1 MGINVDTISE
11 RLLKIIEDVSK
22 NMEEMDHGLQGV
34 AKAMTNTVGK
44 LEVLD
49 KHIELQK
56 NSHDFWMKQRDKE
69 IKVKQ
74 SLLDIESKLSA
85 QKFRQKMDLDRQHE
99 EGVQRNIRLRHN
111 LNEMNQSFSTVSR
124 MLHGISLTGGAGMV
138 GGSAVGLVKKQ
149 MDISSLERAVAGKE
163 SNLKRLEHDFISP
176 IKSEQE
182 KSEIGEEIH
191 FLKQAIRQTKQTLG
205 QEKDSPQGQ
214 LLENNKHLKGMAQR
228 MEGVGNWIGKNK
240 TGIVISAAS
249 LGILVGMF
257 KKMLCVSPML
267 QKMLELM
274 NMTF

>member
-163 SNLKRLEHDFISP
+163 SNLKRWTS
-176 IKSEQE
+176 
-182 KSEIGEEIH
+182 
-191 FLKQAIRQTKQTLG
+191 
-205 QEKDSPQGQ
+205 
-214 LLENNKHLKGMAQR
+214 
-228 MEGVGNWIGKNK
+228 
-240 TGIVISAAS
+240 
-249 LGILVGMF
+249 
-257 KKMLCVSPML
+257 
-267 QKMLELM
+267 
-274 NMTF
+274 

>member
-214 LLENNKHLKGMAQR
+214 
-228 MEGVGNWIGKNK
+228 
-240 TGIVISAAS
+240 
-249 LGILVGMF
+249 
-257 KKMLCVSPML
+257 
-267 QKMLELM
+267 
-274 NMTF
+274 

>member
-74 SLLDIESKLSA
+74 SLLDIESILSA

-124 MLHGISLTGGAGMV
+124 MLHGIV
-138 GGSAVGLVKKQ
+138 
-149 MDISSLERAVAGKE
+149 
-163 SNLKRLEHDFISP
+163 
-176 IKSEQE
+176 
-182 KSEIGEEIH
+182 
-191 FLKQAIRQTKQTLG
+191 
-205 QEKDSPQGQ
+205 
-214 LLENNKHLKGMAQR
+214 
-228 MEGVGNWIGKNK
+228 
-240 TGIVISAAS
+240 
-249 LGILVGMF
+249 
-257 KKMLCVSPML
+257 
-267 QKMLELM
+267 
-274 NMTF
+274 